1 MNLATNKAF
10 HLKMS
15 VTLVNE
21 VTLPKEALNS
31 NLLKISNNTVLFL
44 DQQGVKLPIILIEV
58 DKMKS
63 FKDR

>member
-15 VTLVNE
+15 VTLVKE
-21 VTLPKEALNS
+21 VSLPKEALNS

-44 DQQGVKLPIILIEV
+44 DQQGVQLPIIQIGV
-58 DKMKS
+58 NKMKS
-63 FKDR
+63 LKDR

>member
-1 MNLATNKAF
+1 
-10 HLKMS
+10 MS